1 MWSWAKNFVLFD
13 NFRQTIVGPSTP
25 NAIAIIAGQSGQTQ
39 WGLHPNEGATVTY
52 SNPSFPN
59 PLGAS
64 FGSKIMP
71 SDSNAYVPIVAD
83 PGPFPGSN
91 FDTNAVKPPYNFDEN
106 PATPALNLTFAT
118 QPLSFMGSQIN
129 SIIKSDPNP
138 ATDLMDVQD
147 DIREIA
153 AFDPAVPWGWFQ
165 QGFNSNDA
173 PDPYEPPGSVTAPD
187 NNPPPNSGYVLHH
200 NAPQYFGYLADNPK
214 VLNSNLHGAKDFF
227 DAVEGR
233 KLPANGGVFYL
244 RGGYD
249 NNDGLVP
256 VDPTLAIQRA
266 FIGNDDHPAYSDQQ
280 ISEAFAARAI
290 SDIANSPYWSQSAII
305 ITYDE
310 TDGFYDHVPP
320 ERRSTFADGSI
331 LAAGP
336 RIPTILISPY
346 SASGAIS
353 HQYSEHGSVIKF
365 INELF
370 GLVPLASL
378 PDEVKGRV
386 LGEKALGQANLGPS
400 DDPNNDLGDLT
411 EGFDAADPA
420 GPQEAESQLRAAT
433 FSPTQIK
440 TLPHLATPNYSPNG
454 YTNGACA
461 AIGVLPTDFKSAAD
475 YKNGTP
481 IDPYPSDV
489 NPRPTQSPG
498 TPTSGTWTP

>member
-1 MWSWAKNFVLFD
+1 M
-13 NFRQTIVGPSTP
+13 
-25 NAIAIIAGQSGQTQ
+25 
-39 WGLHPNEGATVTY
+39 
-52 SNPSFPN
+52 
-59 PLGAS
+59 
-64 FGSKIMP
+64 
-71 SDSNAYVPIVAD
+71 
-83 PGPFPGSN
+83 
-91 FDTNAVKPPYNFDEN
+91 
-106 PATPALNLTFAT
+106 
-118 QPLSFMGSQIN
+118 
-129 SIIKSDPNP
+129 
-138 ATDLMDVQD
+138 
-147 DIREIA
+147 
-153 AFDPAVPWGWFQ
+153 
-165 QGFNSNDA
+165 
-173 PDPYEPPGSVTAPD
+173 
-187 NNPPPNSGYVLHH
+187 
-200 NAPQYFGYLADNPK
+200 
-214 VLNSNLHGAKDFF
+214 
-227 DAVEGR
+227 
-233 KLPANGGVFYL
+233 FYL

-400 DDPNNDLGDLT
+400 DDPNNDVGDLT
-411 EGFDAADPA
+411 EGFDAEILLGLKRPIPA
-420 GPQEAESQLRAAT
+420 SWAT